1 MEEKYMIYDIL
12 TNFQTEI
19 TDYTNAIIQSE
30 DLLLRQSLQ
39 NIRNEQE
46 SFRYDLFKLA
56 NSKGYYSPET
66 KVKPETIAK
75 LKNKLINSS
84 KERNI

>member
-1 MEEKYMIYDIL
+1 MERTKYFMEEKYMIHDIL
-12 TNFQTEI
+12 NNSQTEI
-19 TDYTNAIIQSE
+19 IDYTNAIIQSE

-56 NSKGYYSPET
+56 NSKGYYSPVT
-66 KVKPETIAK
+66 QAKPENIAK
-75 LKNKLINSS
+75 IKNKIVY
-84 KERNI
+84 